1 MGIKSEGMVLASR
14 DESGLSLIR
23 PEHRKENGSDIRRK
37 VIKKGS

>member
-23 PEHRKENGSDIRRK
+23 PEHRKENGQISVK
-37 VIKKGS
+37 VFNNGS

>member
-23 PEHRKENGSDIRRK
+23 PEHRKENGSDI
-37 VIKKGS
+37 S